1 MDEFRNGEM
10 DEFMGN
16 ESFFRGCCT
25 INTVKTNKLCGKLRF
40 MLLMGNNGN
49 ECFLFTRYK
58 HLCGFYDKRETKK
71 TRHMLNP

>member
-1 MDEFRNGEM
+1 MDEFRNREM

-49 ECFLFTRYK
+49 
-58 HLCGFYDKRETKK
+58 
-71 TRHMLNP
+71 